1 MLQRA
6 ASNAYSWWWASHIRT
21 KQSKWMEQNLQ
32 DMEEK
37 VQHAIKLVEEDGDS
51 FAKRAEMYYKKR
63 PELISFIEE
72 TYKAYRA
79 LAERYDHIST
89 ELQNANNAIASV
101 FPDRVPFMDEE
112 EESASPRT
120 PKKMQTE
127 VSKANV
133 PKPPLRD
140 LKSVV
145 TAATAA
151 TKKLN
156 PKKTTALS
164 VASKVPKSGLSRKDA
179 LEEVD
184 KLQKQILSLQTVKEF
199 VKSSYD
205 NAIARYWETG
215 EKIKELQDKVSV
227 LQDEIGEGIVIE
239 DDEARRLMAEAAL
252 KSCQETLEQLEVKQ
266 EKSVDETKVESER
279 INDVK
284 AKLASLMNEFQYDQ
298 SESKELRVKRDG
310 RSVAERKDLEKE
322 EGELT
327 QQIHDLQSLQE
338 TVKVHFEASSHSSL
352 AATEMAEKIDELV
365 NKVISLE
372 TSVSSQTA
380 LVNRLKTETD
390 ELQGQVRTLEDDKE
404 SLIKDENKL
413 NEQLRDMEQK
423 MLAVQDLNHTVEDQ
437 NSDLKSHFTEAH
449 SNIDSLS
456 VEVQSLQ
463 PSEEVKVGDSA
474 QMQKN
479 SSDQNESKHEPE
491 AKVPLNEEDN
501 VLQNEVKKS
510 EKEHTDLLK
519 DAVNTDEELKIAN
532 DVKEKVAS
540 DNKIKVTDSPQDTL
554 ETEGAASVE
563 NRPPKELKEQEK
575 ALNPGDNNQKETVA
589 MSTITNTENCSS
601 ESFEKLQE
609 NDAEKGSTT
618 TENTLG
624 VDQKEHGKDTVAMS
638 TSTTAENH
646 SSESFD
652 KLQENDAEK
661 GSTTT
666 ENTLGVDQKEHG
678 KDTVATSTS
687 TTAENHSSES
697 FDKLQENDAEKGSTT
712 TENTLGVDQKEHGK
726 DTVATSTSTTAEN
739 HSSESFDKLQ
749 ENDAEK
755 GSTTTENT
763 LGVDQK
769 EHGKDTVAMSTST
782 TAENHSSESFDK
794 MQENNAETGSTK
806 TKTLGDDHKEHT
818 TAADDEPDWRQ
829 MFLNGMQDREKTLL
843 TEYTNT
849 LRSYKVVKKKLAEIE
864 NKNQDNHL
872 DYCLKSQ
879 LHELK
884 TSNSLKDQEI
894 RILHRKLSLLQI
906 TMEGNEDMTDSTS
919 ILPQEEHDI
928 EKLLKIDLPES
939 TCAIEE
945 KFRSNID
952 EVLEENLTFWLKFS
966 TTYAEIQR
974 FETTINDLQTE
985 VSKLEKKIKPSE
997 GSGSLKHSL
1006 KSDAR
1011 PIYKHLTEI
1020 QTDITVWMEKSALL
1034 KTELQCRF
1042 SSLCVIQEEITNA
1055 LKASAEDEDFRFTSY
1070 EAAKFQ
1076 GEVLN
1081 MKQENNRVAD
1091 ELQAGLDM
1099 VTSLQLEVEKA
1110 LVKLNEQFGLSAS
1123 KREESGQLSQSESR
1137 ARVPLRSFIFGVK
1150 PKKQSIFSC
1159 MSPGMNR
1166 KFKSAKN

>member
-1 MLQRA
+1 
-6 ASNAYSWWWASHIRT
+6 
-21 KQSKWMEQNLQ
+21 
-32 DMEEK
+32 
-37 VQHAIKLVEEDGDS
+37 
-51 FAKRAEMYYKKR
+51 
-63 PELISFIEE
+63 
-72 TYKAYRA
+72 
-79 LAERYDHIST
+79 
-89 ELQNANNAIASV
+89 
-101 FPDRVPFMDEE
+101 VPFMDEE

-646 SSESFD
+646 SSESF
-652 KLQENDAEK
+652 E
-661 GSTTT
+661 
-666 ENTLGVDQKEHG
+666 
-678 KDTVATSTS
+678 
-687 TTAENHSSES
+687 
-697 FDKLQENDAEKGSTT
+697 KLQENDAEKGSTT

>member
-575 ALNPGDNNQKETVA
+575 ALNPGDNNRKETVA

-678 KDTVATSTS
+678 KDTVAM
-687 TTAENHSSES
+687 
-697 FDKLQENDAEKGSTT
+697 
-712 TENTLGVDQKEHGK
+712 
-726 DTVATSTSTTAEN
+726 STSTTAEN

-794 MQENNAETGSTK
+794 LQENNAETGSTK

-864 NKNQDNHL
+864 NKNQDNHV

-894 RILHRKLSLLQI
+894 RILHRKLSRLQI

>member
-646 SSESFD
+646 SSESFE

-678 KDTVATSTS
+678 KDTVAM
-687 TTAENHSSES
+687 
-697 FDKLQENDAEKGSTT
+697 
-712 TENTLGVDQKEHGK
+712 
-726 DTVATSTSTTAEN
+726 STSTTAEN

>member
-652 KLQENDAEK
+652 K
-661 GSTTT
+661 
-666 ENTLGVDQKEHG
+666 
-678 KDTVATSTS
+678 
-687 TTAENHSSES
+687 
-697 FDKLQENDAEKGSTT
+697 
-712 TENTLGVDQKEHGK
+712 
-726 DTVATSTSTTAEN
+726 
-739 HSSESFDKLQ
+739 
-749 ENDAEK
+749 
-755 GSTTTENT
+755 
-763 LGVDQK
+763 
-769 EHGKDTVAMSTST
+769 
-782 TAENHSSESFDK
+782 

>member
-624 VDQKEHGKDTVAMS
+624 VDQKEHGKDTVA
-638 TSTTAENH
+638 
-646 SSESFD
+646 
-652 KLQENDAEK
+652 
-661 GSTTT
+661 
-666 ENTLGVDQKEHG
+666 
-678 KDTVATSTS
+678 
-687 TTAENHSSES
+687 
-697 FDKLQENDAEKGSTT
+697 
-712 TENTLGVDQKEHGK
+712 
-726 DTVATSTSTTAEN
+726 TSTSTTAEN

>member
-89 ELQNANNAIASV
+89 ELQNANNTIASV
-101 FPDRVPFMDEE
+101 FPDRVPYMDEE
-112 EESASPRT
+112 EDGGSPRT
-120 PKKMQTE
+120 PKKTPTE
-127 VSKANV
+127 GYKPNV

-145 TAATAA
+145 TAATTAP
-151 TKKLN
+151 KKLN
-156 PKKTTALS
+156 AKKTATSS
-164 VASKVPKSGLSRKDA
+164 VASKVPKSGLSRKEA

-205 NAIARYWETG
+205 NAMARYWETG
-215 EKIKELQDKVSV
+215 EKIKELQEKVSD

-266 EKSVDETKVESER
+266 ESSVDETKVESER
-279 INDVK
+279 IKDVK
-284 AKLASLMNEFQYDQ
+284 AKLASLMNEFQYDR
-298 SESKELRVKRDG
+298 SESKEPTVKRDVTN
-310 RSVAERKDLEKE
+310 VAERKHLENK

-365 NKVISLE
+365 NKVVSLE

-380 LVNRLKTETD
+380 LVNTLRTEID
-390 ELQGQVRTLEDDKE
+390 ELQGDVRALEDDKE
-404 SLIKDENKL
+404 SLIKDKNKL
-413 NEQLRDMEQK
+413 NEQLREMEQK
-423 MLAVQDLNHTVEDQ
+423 ILVVQDLNQTVEDQ
-437 NSDLKSHFTEAH
+437 NSDLQTHFTEAR
-449 SNIDSLS
+449 SSIDLLS
-456 VEVQSLQ
+456 VQVQSLQ
-463 PSEEVKVGDSA
+463 PSEEVKVAD
-474 QMQKN
+474 

-491 AKVPLNEEDN
+491 G
-501 VLQNEVKKS
+501 
-510 EKEHTDLLK
+510 
-519 DAVNTDEELKIAN
+519 
-532 DVKEKVAS
+532 
-540 DNKIKVTDSPQDTL
+540 KVTDSPENNLKVPNTL

-563 NRPPKELKEQEK
+563 NKPPKELKEQEK
-575 ALNPGDNNQKETVA
+575 DLNPVESNGRQTGALSTITATENHSSENFEKLEENDAKKSSSKTENTLGDDHKENGKETVA
-589 MSTITNTENCSS
+589 VSTITTTENHSS
-601 ESFEKLQE
+601 ESSDKLQENNAETVSTKAKNTLGDDQKDGEKETVAVSTIATTENHSSKSFEKLQE
-609 NDAEKGSTT
+609 NDSEHSSTKT
-618 TENTLG
+618 KNTLG
-624 VDQKEHGKDTVAMS
+624 VD
-638 TSTTAENH
+638 
-646 SSESFD
+646 
-652 KLQENDAEK
+652 
-661 GSTTT
+661 
-666 ENTLGVDQKEHG
+666 
-678 KDTVATSTS
+678 
-687 TTAENHSSES
+687 
-697 FDKLQENDAEKGSTT
+697 
-712 TENTLGVDQKEHGK
+712 
-726 DTVATSTSTTAEN
+726 
-739 HSSESFDKLQ
+739 
-749 ENDAEK
+749 
-755 GSTTTENT
+755 
-763 LGVDQK
+763 
-769 EHGKDTVAMSTST
+769 
-782 TAENHSSESFDK
+782 
-794 MQENNAETGSTK
+794 
-806 TKTLGDDHKEHT
+806 HKEYA
-818 TAADDEPDWRQ
+818 TAAEDEPDWRR
-829 MFLNGMQDREKTLL
+829 MFLNGLQEREKTLL

-849 LRSYKVVKKKLAEIE
+849 LRNYKDLKKKLVEIE
-864 NKNQDNHL
+864 NKNQDKHL
-872 DYCLKSQ
+872 DCCLKSE

-894 RILHRKLSLLQI
+894 RNLHRKLSLLQI
-906 TMEGNEDMTDSTS
+906 TLEGNEDMTDSTS

-928 EKLLKIDLPES
+928 EKLLNIDQPES
-939 TCAIEE
+939 TSAIEE

-952 EVLEENLTFWLKFS
+952 EVLEENLSFWLKFS

-985 VSKLEKKIKPSE
+985 VSKLEKKVKSE
-997 GSGSLKHSL
+997 GSSSLKHSL

-1020 QTDITVWMEKSALL
+1020 QTDITVWFEKSVLL
-1034 KTELQCRF
+1034 KKELQCRF

-1055 LKASAEDEDFRFTSY
+1055 LKASAEDEDFKFTSY
-1070 EAAKFQ
+1070 QAAKFQ

-1081 MKQENNRVAD
+1081 MKQENNKVAD

-1099 VTSLQLEVEKA
+1099 VTLLQLEVEKA
-1110 LVKLNEQFGLSAS
+1110 LVKLNERFGLSTS
-1123 KREESGQLSQSESR
+1123 KREESGLLSQSESR

-1150 PKKQSIFSC
+1150 PKKQSFFSC
-1159 MSPGMNR
+1159 MAPGMNKR
-1166 KFKSAKN
+1166 VKSAKD

>member
-1 MLQRA
+1 
-6 ASNAYSWWWASHIRT
+6 
-21 KQSKWMEQNLQ
+21 
-32 DMEEK
+32 
-37 VQHAIKLVEEDGDS
+37 
-51 FAKRAEMYYKKR
+51 
-63 PELISFIEE
+63 
-72 TYKAYRA
+72 
-79 LAERYDHIST
+79 
-89 ELQNANNAIASV
+89 
-101 FPDRVPFMDEE
+101 VPFMDEE

-678 KDTVATSTS
+678 KDTVA
-687 TTAENHSSES
+687 
-697 FDKLQENDAEKGSTT
+697 
-712 TENTLGVDQKEHGK
+712 
-726 DTVATSTSTTAEN
+726 
-739 HSSESFDKLQ
+739 
-749 ENDAEK
+749 
-755 GSTTTENT
+755 
-763 LGVDQK
+763 
-769 EHGKDTVAMSTST
+769 MSTST

>member
-624 VDQKEHGKDTVAMS
+624 VDQKEHGKDTVA
-638 TSTTAENH
+638 
-646 SSESFD
+646 
-652 KLQENDAEK
+652 
-661 GSTTT
+661 
-666 ENTLGVDQKEHG
+666 
-678 KDTVATSTS
+678 TSTS